1 MSISMIELAR
11 HFEMLDESP
20 EKIMFGKLLTE
31 LSGMSEERVRSAARQ
46 VPIGGLRELIYQFN
60 RVLDERRGER
70 VSELAKQMAS
80 DGISADD
87 LKRYIKQRTN

>member
-20 EKIMFGKLLTE
+20 EKVMFGKLLTE
-31 LSGMSEERVRSAARQ
+31 LSGMSEERVKSAARQ
-46 VPIGGLRELIYQFN
+46 VPISGLRELIFQFN

>member
-46 VPIGGLRELIYQFN
+46 MPISGLRELIYQFN

>member
-46 VPIGGLRELIYQFN
+46 VPISGLRELIFQFN

-87 LKRYIKQRTN
+87 LKRYINQRTN

>member
-46 VPIGGLRELIYQFN
+46 VPISGLRELIYQFN